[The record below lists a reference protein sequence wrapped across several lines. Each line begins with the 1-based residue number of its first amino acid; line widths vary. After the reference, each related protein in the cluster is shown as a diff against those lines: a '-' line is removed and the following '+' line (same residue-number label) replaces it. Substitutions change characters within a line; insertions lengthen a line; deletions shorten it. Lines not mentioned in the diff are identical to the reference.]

1 MRDTNSISDALVALG
16 FDGGWAVA
24 NNQIIIWDRPEPQPT
39 EAELI
44 AAGWIKP
51 EPTPEETPTE

>member
-24 NNQIIIWDRPEPQPT
+24 NNQIIIWERNEPQPT
-39 EAELI
+39 EADLI

-51 EPTPEETPTE
+51 QPIAEEAPEE